1 MLKAACL
8 RPAQVLSW
16 EGAPRRLAPVEGLA
30 GGRSPV
36 GTPNQA
42 WLCLDL
48 YAALARLDEAGLAAG
63 VRALLEPP
71 AQACPEVRCLRM
83 HPPASAVG
91 RLLLVRRHWRASAP
105 GLA

>member
-1 MLKAACL
+1 M
-8 RPAQVLSW
+8 
-16 EGAPRRLAPVEGLA
+16 EGLA
-30 GGRSPV
+30 GGRSAV

-71 AQACPEVRCLRM
+71 AQACPEVRCPRM
-83 HPPASAVG
+83 HPAAGAVG
-91 RLLLVRRHWRASAP
+91 GLLVGGAP
-105 GLA
+105 PACQCAWIRLVWCAGSTWCAACAAF